1 MSEGYQK
8 QGPGKPQ
15 GFPGLS
21 SDPRKFSTGG
31 RWALWNGRCETA
43 GALCAPLRKDRRGP
57 RRGGFQPPEKP
68 SPHRGEGVTAYAVTD
83 EGSFYPRP
91 CPRGVLSCGAEP
103 LSGILWMKTGG
114 GKTRPYVKT
123 RAARGKRRAHN
134 AHPYAKTEGD
144 PVGAASSRPKSL
156 PPTGGDGVTA
166 YAVTD
171 EGSFYPR
178 PCPRGVLSC
187 GAEPLSGILWMK
199 TGGGK
204 TRPYVKT
211 RAARGKRRAH
221 NAHPYAKTEG
231 DPVGGGFQPPE
242 KPSPHRGGRCH
253 GICRDG

>member
-21 SDPRKFSTGG
+21 SDPRKFSTGA

-103 LSGILWMKTGG
+103 LSGILRMKTGR

-123 RAARGKRRAHN
+123 RAARGKRRARFARPLVSHRPPLFCQGRRDTLVGYARQLNTPAAAAQTGGWVSSSTRAGHGRHAKGPRLPYRGSGGKRTAGLRRN
-134 AHPYAKTEGD
+134 AC
-144 PVGAASSRPKSL
+144 GAVVPPGASPGGALPAL
-156 PPTGGDGVTA
+156 PP
-166 YAVTD
+166 
-171 EGSFYPR
+171 
-178 PCPRGVLSC
+178 
-187 GAEPLSGILWMK
+187 GAK
-199 TGGGK
+199 
-204 TRPYVKT
+204 
-211 RAARGKRRAH
+211 
-221 NAHPYAKTEG
+221 
-231 DPVGGGFQPPE
+231 
-242 KPSPHRGGRCH
+242 
-253 GICRDG
+253 